1 MTIPVIDAAALTG
14 GDEQQLAV
22 FRAKLLDGLK
32 TYGFVKLI
40 NHTVPVP
47 LVAET
52 FDQVCSVPRAFST
65 WYPQELT
72 PAAADQKILQ
82 VAAQGKAG
90 HRERPDPE
98 PTEGMVHAGR
108 GEDMVLGE

>member
-52 FDQVCSVPRAFST
+52 FDQVCSVPPGCGIRKSSRQ
-65 WYPQELT
+65 PL
-72 PAAADQKILQ
+72 
-82 VAAQGKAG
+82 
-90 HRERPDPE
+90 
-98 PTEGMVHAGR
+98 
-108 GEDMVLGE
+108 

>member
-52 FDQVCSVPRAFST
+52 FDQVCSVPRVFGT
-65 WYPQELT
+65 WYSQELT
-72 PAAADQKILQ
+72 SAAADQEILRL
-82 VAAQGKAG
+82 AAQREVG
-90 HRERPDPE
+90 HRE
-98 PTEGMVHAGR
+98 
-108 GEDMVLGE
+108 

>member
-1 MTIPVIDAAALTG
+1 MGWRLDRRNSSNNRQGTTQAYILIFSFHADKYDRLAMTIPVIDAAALTG

-52 FDQVCSVPRAFST
+52 FDQVCSVPPLV
-65 WYPQELT
+65 WYP
-72 PAAADQKILQ
+72 
-82 VAAQGKAG
+82 
-90 HRERPDPE
+90 
-98 PTEGMVHAGR
+98 
-108 GEDMVLGE
+108 